1 MTQARRASPKAFND
15 DYSGPKHGRT
25 GSSLM
30 GASRYWA
37 KVPSTVVKSA
47 GRALQILEY
56 FDDTRSA
63 ANMMDV
69 ARTLNYPESSTSV
82 LLRSLTTLGYL
93 HYDRHKRTYRPTSRV
108 RLLGSWIDSPLFQND
123 GVIHLMEDLNS
134 EVEDTVMLAARNEL
148 STQYIHV
155 VQARTALRLH
165 LTPGTMRPI
174 AKSIPGWVML
184 SRLSDIEIA
193 KLVRRVNAET
203 PSGEEL
209 VNIGE
214 LLQRMAE
221 IRRDGYISSTS
232 LVTPGCT
239 VLAMPLPPQ
248 LSETQLVIAIGGPT
262 PRIEGRVETLVELLN
277 QRIRDH
283 LGG

>member
-1 MTQARRASPKAFND
+1 MTQARRASTEAHND
-15 DYSGPKHGRT
+15 DYRGLRQERA
-25 GSSLM
+25 GSSVM

-37 KVPSTVVKSA
+37 KVPNTVVKSA

-56 FDDTRSA
+56 FDDTRGA

-203 PSGEEL
+203 PSGEDL

-214 LLQRMAE
+214 LLQKMAK
-221 IRRDGYISSTS
+221 IRRDGYISSSS

-248 LSETQLVIAIGGPT
+248 LCETQLVIAIGGPT
-262 PRIEGRVETLVELLN
+262 LRIEGRLETLVALLN
-277 QRIRDH
+277 QLIRDH